1 MKKKKNIFLRLVG
14 ILFIIFISLFIANK
28 NGFYE
33 SKVKKET
40 VLTDTKIKEFEK
52 DLNEGK
58 VVDINNYFVPYKK
71 DYSNKINRA
80 GEKLSSSINEL
91 LIHGFKNIWQVF
103 KVLFT

>member
-1 MKKKKNIFLRLVG
+1 MKRKKNWFLRLIS

-40 VLTDTKIKEFEK
+40 VLTNEKIKEFEK

-58 VVDINNYFVPYKK
+58 VVNINNYFVQDKK

-80 GEKLSSSINEL
+80 GEKLSYSINEL
-91 LIHGFKNIWQVF
+91 LIHGFKDIWQIF